1 MIAIVGGL
9 GKAVVGVLV
18 SIEEYQ
24 WNPDKNDKGTGVEW
38 NVIIKRE
45 RERQT
50 DLSHMISV
58 FVTEVWGA
66 VTRET
71 PQNETSHFIYHT
83 DDMDWFQ
90 RNPLPVILRELL

>member
-1 MIAIVGGL
+1 M
-9 GKAVVGVLV
+9 
-18 SIEEYQ
+18 
-24 WNPDKNDKGTGVEW
+24 EW

-58 FVTEVWGA
+58 FVTEVWGT

-83 DDMDWFQ
+83 DDMD
-90 RNPLPVILRELL
+90 